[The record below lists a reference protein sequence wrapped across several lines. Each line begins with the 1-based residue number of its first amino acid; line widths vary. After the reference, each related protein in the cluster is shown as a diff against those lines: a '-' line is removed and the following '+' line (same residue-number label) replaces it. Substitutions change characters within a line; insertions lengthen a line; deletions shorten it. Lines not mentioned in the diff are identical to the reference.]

1 MAEPSV
7 GTSHGASAAPPA
19 PEPFTKSLERMNY
32 FQEPEARVLIADL
45 ELPPGSS
52 GLDAGCGV
60 GLYALWLAEEVGPRG
75 RVLGIEPTASAW
87 RRRANWW
94 ASASTPAASSSAR
107 AMRRRSAMKD
117 GSLDWVWCGDVL
129 HHILDTDKALS
140 EFRRVVRP
148 GGRVVIKESQVL
160 SAMFLPGHPE
170 LERRIQLAEI
180 ARSLDEG
187 GGRSFQERRQT
198 TLASLRAAGL
208 SDIAARSY
216 LIERRAPLTAAA
228 REYIQKTVFDRN
240 WGERLRPLLSAE
252 DWSLRTAV
260 CEPGSPR
267 NVAGKSRLLL
277 PLPGHGLHGPRP
289 RALIPANVALS
300 GLAAVSWTASPRSVA
315 TGAAFGTR
323 QARVMST
330 TALTN
335 FFLVQKGGRDERHT
349 AASPRQND
357 FRVADLSLADWGRK
371 EIAIAEGE
379 MPALMAIRAGVRGAA
394 AAQGRAHR
402 GLAAHDHPDRR
413 AHRDAEGA
421 RRRGA
426 LGLVQHLLDPGPRGG
441 GHRRRGHAGLRLQG
455 RDARRVLGVHPP
467 HLRVRRPRART

>member
-7 GTSHGASAAPPA
+7 GTSHGPSAAAPA

-60 GLYALWLAEEVGPRG
+60 GLYALWLAEAVGSPGPRAG
-75 RVLGIEPTASAW
+75 DRAD
-87 RRRANWW
+87 RRARGGG
-94 ASASTPAASSSAR
+94 ARIGGQAPRRAAASSSAR
-107 AMRRRSAMKD
+107 AMRTALAMKD

-208 SDIAARSY
+208 ADIVARTY

-228 REYIQKTVFDRN
+228 REYIQNTVFDRN
-240 WGERLRPLLSAE
+240 WGERLRAAPVRRGLVAAHGGLRAGLAAE
-252 DWSLRTAV
+252 RA
-260 CEPGSPR
+260 R
-267 NVAGKSRLLL
+267 KSRLLL

-289 RALIPANVALS
+289 RALIP
-300 GLAAVSWTASPRSVA
+300 
-315 TGAAFGTR
+315 
-323 QARVMST
+323 
-330 TALTN
+330 
-335 FFLVQKGGRDERHT
+335 
-349 AASPRQND
+349 
-357 FRVADLSLADWGRK
+357 RK
-371 EIAIAEGE
+371 
-379 MPALMAIRAGVRGAA
+379 R
-394 AAQGRAHR
+394 
-402 GLAAHDHPDRR
+402 
-413 AHRDAEGA
+413 
-421 RRRGA
+421 
-426 LGLVQHLLDPGPRGG
+426 
-441 GHRRRGHAGLRLQG
+441 
-455 RDARRVLGVHPP
+455 
-467 HLRVRRPRART
+467 